1 MKSKLLIL
9 SLLVLLCTSCGVLR
23 PKYIT
28 QVQHDTTVINKIN
41 NIFQHDSVYVFKDKV
56 IKEKGDTVYI
66 TTTEYKYKW
75 KIKEVHDTLYKDRIK
90 YEEKEVPVKIEKPLT
105 WIQKTLI
112 IFGKL
117 FFIILLI
124 IAGYYG
130 FKFYKKL
137 KV

>member
-9 SLLVLLCTSCGVLR
+9 SLLVLLCTSCGVLK

-41 NIFQHDSVYVFKDKV
+41 NIFQHDSIYVFKDRV

-75 KIKEVHDTLYKDRIK
+75 KIKEVHV
-90 YEEKEVPVKIEKPLT
+90 EIEKPLT

-124 IAGYYG
+124 FAGYYG
-130 FKFYKKL
+130 FKLYKKL

>member
-9 SLLVLLCTSCGVLR
+9 TLLALLCTSCGVLR
-23 PKYIT
+23 PRYIT
-28 QVQHDTTVINKIN
+28 QVQHDTTIINKTN
-41 NIFQHDSVYVFKDKV
+41 NVFQYDSIYVFKDKV

-66 TTTEYKYKW
+66 TTTEYRYKW

-90 YEEKEVPVKIEKPLT
+90 YEEKEVPVEIEKPLT

-117 FFIILLI
+117 FFIILFVL
-124 IAGYYG
+124 AGYYG
-130 FKFYKKL
+130 FKLYKKL
-137 KV
+137 KI

>member
-1 MKSKLLIL
+1 MRKVILLI
-9 SLLVLLCTSCGVLR
+9 VLLCTSCGVLR

-41 NIFQHDSVYVFKDKV
+41 NILQHDSIYVFKDRV

-90 YEEKEVPVKIEKPLT
+90 YEEKEVPVEIEKPLT

-117 FFIILLI
+117 FIIILLI
-124 IAGYYG
+124 LAGYYG
-130 FKFYKKL
+130 FKLYKKL
-137 KV
+137 KI

>member
-9 SLLVLLCTSCGVLR
+9 SLLVLLCTSCGVLK

-41 NIFQHDSVYVFKDKV
+41 NIFQHDSIYVFKDRV

-66 TTTEYKYKW
+66 TTIE
-75 KIKEVHDTLYKDRIK
+75 
-90 YEEKEVPVKIEKPLT
+90 IEKPLT

-124 IAGYYG
+124 FAGYYG
-130 FKFYKKL
+130 FKLYKKL